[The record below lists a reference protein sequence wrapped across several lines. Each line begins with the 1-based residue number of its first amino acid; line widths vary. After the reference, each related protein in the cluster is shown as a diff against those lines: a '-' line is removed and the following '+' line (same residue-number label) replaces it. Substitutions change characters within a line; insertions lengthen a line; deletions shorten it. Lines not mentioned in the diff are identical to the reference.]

1 MSDTERFGDLERFA
15 VERALHAAW
24 VTEFWIPGDP
34 DYGFVDYFEAAAAR
48 NLGLLSGFEE
58 LGEDINHRGIVP
70 QCDSEQARLVTDG
83 GTDREAYV
91 QDVLADLH
99 TVRGLM
105 NDGRPLEAL
114 AHVNDSIDRLEDEID
129 AE

>member
-1 MSDTERFGDLERFA
+1 VSETHDTE
-15 VERALHAAW
+15 
-24 VTEFWIPGDP
+24 
-34 DYGFVDYFEAAAAR
+34 
-48 NLGLLSGFEE
+48 
-58 LGEDINHRGIVP
+58 
-70 QCDSEQARLVTDG
+70 
-83 GTDREAYV
+83 REAYV

-114 AHVNDSIDRLEDEID
+114 AHVNDSIDKLEDEID